1 MSSHA
6 LQKRVGW
13 LFSSRRQQWPSS
25 IPCGQPCAAATG
37 ASELSDKVQG
47 RLHRAAA
54 RHDLAWLR
62 RWRWYF
68 KRVGMDPRDQRRRC
82 FRTAL
87 AITTSHEAD
96 VEEDNLC
103 LQEELERV
111 EVEGRGAVV
120 STRIPLQWPGRA
132 TRRWQK
138 ALPLGSPKGLQGV
151 PPEERRDGETTK
163 ERG

>member
-111 EVEGRGAVV
+111 EVE
-120 STRIPLQWPGRA
+120 
-132 TRRWQK
+132 
-138 ALPLGSPKGLQGV
+138 
-151 PPEERRDGETTK
+151 
-163 ERG
+163 